1 MPSRAGSGTGLR
13 VGLPV
18 HLLND
23 RAVQGF
29 YVRRRGM
36 LMTSLF
42 FEMLFYVGL
51 ALAAVSAVL
60 LLIRLFIR

>member
-1 MPSRAGSGTGLR
+1 
-13 VGLPV
+13 
-18 HLLND
+18 
-23 RAVQGF
+23 
-29 YVRRRGM
+29 M
-36 LMTSLF
+36 LSSLF

>member
-1 MPSRAGSGTGLR
+1 
-13 VGLPV
+13 
-18 HLLND
+18 
-23 RAVQGF
+23 
-29 YVRRRGM
+29 
-36 LMTSLF
+36 MTSLF

>member
-1 MPSRAGSGTGLR
+1 M
-13 VGLPV
+13 
-18 HLLND
+18 
-23 RAVQGF
+23 QGF

-60 LLIRLFIR
+60 LVLKLFIR